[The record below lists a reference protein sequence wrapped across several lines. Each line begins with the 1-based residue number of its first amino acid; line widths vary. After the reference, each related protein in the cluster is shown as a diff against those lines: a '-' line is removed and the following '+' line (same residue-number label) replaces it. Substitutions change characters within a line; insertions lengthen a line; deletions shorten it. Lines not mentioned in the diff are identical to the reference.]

1 VAELS
6 PAAQEVA
13 NLQIKEA
20 DAHRHTDEA
29 EERAAA
35 LVERVFKND
44 VKAEWVRKEQDDLL

>member
-1 VAELS
+1 VAGLS

-20 DAHRHTDEA
+20 DAHQHTDEA

-35 LVERVFKND
+35 LVERVCKND
-44 VKAEWVRKEQDDLL
+44 VKAERVRKEQDDLL